1 MTRCT
6 SVDITFAHAFSLKGV
21 EGVVPAGTYRIDT
34 EEEPIDGLSFL
45 AWRRLA
51 TFIRIPVH
59 RSGTVQS
66 FLIDPKNLAAA
77 VAQDR
82 AVADAPIGPL
92 AEPPAGR

>member
-6 SVDITFAHAFSLKGV
+6 SVDITFAHAFSLQGV
-21 EGVVPAGTYRIDT
+21 DGVVPAGTYRIDT
-34 EEEPIDGLSFL
+34 EEEPIDGLSVL

-66 FLIDPKNLAAA
+66 FLIDPKHLAAA

-82 AVADAPIGPL
+82 AAADAPIGPL
-92 AEPPAGR
+92 DEPPAGR